1 MVSSALSLWRT
12 ERADRLNQLRIAHRL
27 VGGPARGRRWRTN
40 ALNEALILRLAAEFQ
55 GFARDLHDLA
65 CDQLAAWTA
74 PASNAVESVIRN
86 RLREGRD
93 LDRGNA
99 HPGAVG
105 KDFGRFGF
113 EVWPALA
120 SRDPASTSHNKSLE
134 RLNTARNAIAHDN
147 AATLTALRAQ
157 GYPMVLRT
165 YELWRRDLD
174 ALAGNLDVE
183 VSQQLGRLF
192 SRAGPW

>member
-1 MVSSALSLWRT
+1 MTLWRT
-12 ERADRLNQLRIAHRL
+12 ERTDRLDQLLLAHRL
-27 VGGPARGRRWRTN
+27 VGGPTRGRRWRTA

-65 CDQLAAWTA
+65 CDRFASWTA
-74 PASNAVESVIRN
+74 PASPAIESVIRN

-99 HPGAVG
+99 HPGSLG

-120 SRDPASTSHNKSLE
+120 RRDSASTTHNQSLE
-134 RLNTARNAIAHDN
+134 RLNAARNAVAHDD
-147 AATLTALRAQ
+147 AAARTALRSQ
-157 GYPMVLRT
+157 GNPLVLGT
-165 YELWRRDLD
+165 YHRWKRDLN
-174 ALAGNLDVE
+174 ALAGNLDDE
-183 VSQQLGRLF
+183 LSHQLGRIF
-192 SRAGPW
+192 GRPDPW

>member
-1 MVSSALSLWRT
+1 M
-12 ERADRLNQLRIAHRL
+12 
-27 VGGPARGRRWRTN
+27 
-40 ALNEALILRLAAEFQ
+40 NEALILRLAAEFQ

-65 CDQLAAWTA
+65 CDQFAAWTA
-74 PASNAVESVIRN
+74 PTSGAVESVIRN

-120 SRDPASTSHNKSLE
+120 RRDPASTRHNTSLE
-134 RLNTARNAIAHDN
+134 WLNTARNAIAHDN
-147 AATLTALRAQ
+147 VATLTAMRAE
-157 GYPMVLRT
+157 GYPMVLTT
-165 YELWRRDLD
+165 YERWRRDLD
-174 ALAGNLDVE
+174 ALAGNLDDE
-183 VSQQLGRLF
+183 VSHQLGRLF